1 MRSRRTLMRNQ
12 SFIPDEAQVEQESS
26 GRPEPGR
33 PTWLHI
39 VLTVLYVLMAGPRGL
54 GYLLLLGSG
63 LVLDL
68 SWLALRLLLAVAL
81 SLASTVGRVLRWLA
95 RAALDVLQATL
106 TTLRL
111 LPRGVHNP
119 RDLGTILRQAL
130 GSTDH
135 RGEGV
140 PGSQPVAAPDSQP
153 RRSIRQ
159 RLGQFF
165 AAWAE
170 GMKRMTGQAV
180 SEPWGFTPEICW
192 RLVMWERRHTIGWLN
207 INLPSLEA
215 PRSTATDRTFLISQ
229 LPIASFG
236 YVLAKGPLGALAMLV
251 PLLASGLFV
260 VMVEAHLHRLHPL
273 VFFSAIILEEL
284 VGIFILY
291 MLGQA
296 SARFAQRVF
305 SPSPAVRRLQAAEA
319 LVAQERL
326 KAERAEQSRRDLI
339 INVGHELRTPTAS
352 ILGHVESLLLAL
364 DSPAG
369 ELQPETLRSY
379 LAIVEREAGRLS
391 SLVDDL
397 LSVAQAER
405 AELQLMLA
413 PVDAAD
419 VIREVCEALAPLA
432 RRERQVMLI
441 HEEQSDLPS
450 VHADRQRLS
459 QVLLN
464 LVRNAITYTP
474 TGGIV
479 SIGLRRTEENWLL
492 FTVADTGSG
501 IAPDDLERVFE
512 RFYRTDASRARS
524 SGGFGLGLAIVR
536 DLVEAMG
543 GTVTVESVVGEGSC
557 FQISLPIFKDS
568 AAAG

>member
-1 MRSRRTLMRNQ
+1 MSNQ
-12 SFIPDEAQVEQESS
+12 SFIPDEEPFEQDPS

-33 PTWLHI
+33 PAWLHR
-39 VLTVLYVLMAGPRGL
+39 VLTVLYVLLAGPRGL

-68 SWLALRLLLAVAL
+68 SWLALRLLLAIAL

-95 RAALDVLQATL
+95 RAARDALQATL

-111 LPRGVHNP
+111 LPRRVHNP
-119 RDLGTILRQAL
+119 RDLGTILRQVL
-130 GSTDH
+130 GRNEHS
-135 RGEGV
+135 GEDV
-140 PGSQPVAAPDSQP
+140 LRPQPGAAPDSQP

-180 SEPWGFTPEICW
+180 AEPWAFISEICW
-192 RLVMWERRHTIGWLN
+192 RLVMWERRHTMGWLN

-215 PRSTATDRTFLISQ
+215 PRSTATDRTFLMSQ

-236 YVLAKGPLGALAMLV
+236 YVLAKGPLGALALLV
-251 PLLASGLFV
+251 PLGAGGLV
-260 VMVEAHLHRLHPL
+260 LVMAEAHLHRHYPL
-273 VFFSAIILEEL
+273 VFVSAIILEVL
-284 VGIFILY
+284 VGIFILS
-291 MLGQA
+291 MLGRA
-296 SARFAQRVF
+296 EARFARRVF

-352 ILGHVESLLLAL
+352 ILGHVESLVLAL

-369 ELQPETLRSY
+369 ELQPATLRGY

-405 AELQLMLA
+405 AELQLVLA

-419 VIREVCEALAPLA
+419 VIREVYEALAPLA

-441 HEEQSDLPS
+441 HEEQSGLPAVRS
-450 VHADRQRLS
+450 DRQRLS

-479 SIGLRRTEENWLL
+479 SLGLRCAEGDRLL
-492 FTVADTGSG
+492 LTVADTGSG

-524 SGGFGLGLAIVR
+524 SGGFGLGLAIAR

-543 GTVTVESVVGEGSC
+543 GTITVESVVGEGSC
-557 FQISLPIFKDS
+557 FQVSLPIFNDS
-568 AAAG
+568 AAAS